1 MLRLVTG
8 VVVIAGTLALSQRY
22 EQVDLS
28 RFALCW
34 WGLVLA
40 LAGAVRLRHRTSP
53 FSGIPDFVACAAAS
67 VLFWDLFE
75 LLNLRLHDWWYVGVP
90 RTRLGGAAFS
100 AICYATVL
108 PAVRLAFA
116 LASPRV
122 DAGIRVAPAAP
133 RATRPLFTLFAAS
146 LALVLVLP
154 RVAFPLAWLLLWF
167 LFEAELLRRHDSTA
181 RLSSPLQAW
190 RAGDRSVAWRFVA
203 IALPFGLS
211 WEALNYGCERGW
223 VYTVPHFESGKL
235 FEMPLPGYLGY
246 LPFLLE
252 CGAALALLDR
262 AVARL
267 DGRRAAVMLVAL
279 AGFHWQVDGL
289 GRRATTISVAP
300 RMADARIWSADE
312 STWLQRSGLETPLQI
327 LRSGLPAPPRVRAV
341 AELAQVAHLGVSWAE
356 RLVQAG
362 ISGRSSLASANPAR
376 LFELL
381 ARQPG
386 PSPDPAVVRLWVR
399 AARQS
404 R

>member
-1 MLRLVTG
+1 VLRFVAG
-8 VVVIAGTLALSQRY
+8 IVVIAATLLLARRY
-22 EQVDLS
+22 EQVDLL

-34 WGLVLA
+34 WAVVLA
-40 LAGAVRLRHRTSP
+40 LSGAVWLRHRASP
-53 FSGIPDFVACAAAS
+53 FAGARDVAACAAAS

-75 LLNLRLHDWWYVGVP
+75 LLNLRLHDWWYVGIP

-100 AICYATVL
+100 AICFATVL

-116 LASPRV
+116 LVSPRV
-122 DAGIRVAPAAP
+122 GSSVRVVPAAP
-133 RATRPLFTLFAAS
+133 RAVRPLFGLFAAS
-146 LALVLVLP
+146 LVLVVSLP
-154 RVAFPLAWLLLWF
+154 RLAFPLAWLLLWF
-167 LFEAELLRRHDSTA
+167 LFEAELSRRDDPDA

-190 RAGDRSVAWRFVA
+190 RAGDRGVLGRLLV
-203 IALPFGLS
+203 IALPVGLL
-211 WEALNYGCERGW
+211 WESLNYGCERGW
-223 VYTVPHFESGKL
+223 VYTVPHFESWKA

-262 AVARL
+262 AAARIR
-267 DGRRAAVMLVAL
+267 GGRAAVMLAAI

-300 RMADARIWSADE
+300 RLEDARIWSPEE
-312 STWLQRSGLETPLQI
+312 SNWLQRTRLRTPLDV
-327 LRSGLPAPPRVRAV
+327 LRSGLPAPPRVRAI

-362 ISGRSSLASANPAR
+362 VPGRSSLAAADAAL
-376 LFELL
+376 LFETL
-381 ARQPG
+381 ARQG
-386 PSPDPAVVRLWVR
+386 PAPDPALVRLWVR
-399 AARQS
+399 AARDS